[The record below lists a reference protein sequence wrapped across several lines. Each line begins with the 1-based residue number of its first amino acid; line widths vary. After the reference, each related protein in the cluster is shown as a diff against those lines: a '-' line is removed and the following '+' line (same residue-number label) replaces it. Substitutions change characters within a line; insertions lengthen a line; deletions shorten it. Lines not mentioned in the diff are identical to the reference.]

1 MSDNLDRLA
10 YTVSGFAEAM
20 EVSRPTVYKWMRL
33 PGFPVLKIGGCTRIP
48 ARAAEQWLNKKTEIL
63 NDCTGA

>member
-10 YTVSGFAEAM
+10 YTVSGFAEAI

-48 ARAAEQWLNKKTEIL
+48 ARAAEQWLNKQAGVE
-63 NDCTGA
+63 NN